1 MAGPTR
7 RTISE
12 TRIFGTPN
20 FTGKI
25 VGMLGDYNAWRQS
38 ATQGK
43 FSRSVGDSFRDMCRS
58 ACSGNGFPPSC
69 HMCSEMKTPEPNLFV
84 SGLRPS
90 HTKNKSELQSR
101 RWAPVQ
107 LPGQRKVTLVMSTNS
122 KNRCHWFRR
131 DCLPCR
137 SEPFPVS
144 IRVCLTSWA

>member
-1 MAGPTR
+1 MVHQISQAKLQECLAITTHGVSRLHKASSVTLLGTVFETCAGLH
-7 RTISE
+7 
-12 TRIFGTPN
+12 
-20 FTGKI
+20 
-25 VGMLGDYNAWRQS
+25 V
-38 ATQGK
+38 
-43 FSRSVGDSFRDMCRS
+43 
-58 ACSGNGFPPSC
+58 SGNGFPPSC

-90 HTKNKSELQSR
+90 HTKKKSKLQSR

-122 KNRCHWFRR
+122 KNRCHWFRC

-137 SEPFPVS
+137 SEPFLFS